1 MAMHFNVAGIQ
12 MNTREFSGRYPF
24 TCATSQRETPRNL
37 PGVAPLL
44 VQAPSSKAQ
53 CSEPH
58 LRKLLPCEYQVTCDP
73 PSPLQRKRTITA
85 SKAPIRGFVRPNK
98 VGFTLDT

>member
-1 MAMHFNVAGIQ
+1 VHPLRGKHHAIPMAMYFTGAGIQ

-24 TCATSQRETPRNL
+24 TCATSQRETARNL

-53 CSEPH
+53 CSEPQFAQA
-58 LRKLLPCEYQVTCDP
+58 L
-73 PSPLQRKRTITA
+73 A
-85 SKAPIRGFVRPNK
+85 F
-98 VGFTLDT
+98 